1 MTDQT
6 DNGVE
11 EREPFDIK
19 DPSEFRE
26 PVADDHSGDEAE
38 EAVEA
43 DDNSGETEET
53 DAKTDAPESVD
64 IGNIDEY
71 LDSDLAKAV
80 KGLLEKM
87 SGEIQTLR
95 EQVKNQPVAP
105 AATAPARDS
114 IFSDNEEL
122 FGSDAPS
129 PAQMR
134 NRNRVREQMD
144 ILKAGYKSA
153 GKTVPSSQEL
163 FNKAFR
169 AEFAEES
176 LNKERSQFVNKVRNR
191 EQQIISRPSSRSST
205 AGNAR
210 SRAVDAVQRRLREM
224 GQ

>member
-19 DPSEFRE
+19 DPSEYRE
-26 PVADDHSGDEAE
+26 AAVDDNSDEPASDE
-38 EAVEA
+38 VDA
-43 DDNSGETEET
+43 DDNSGEAEEQVEKV
-53 DAKTDAPESVD
+53 AEAESVD

-80 KGLLEKM
+80 KGLFEKM
-87 SGEIQTLR
+87 TGEIQSLR

-105 AATAPARDS
+105 EAKAAGRDN
-114 IFSDNEEL
+114 IFSADEEL

-129 PAQMR
+129 PTQR
-134 NRNRVREQMD
+134 KNREKVREQMA

-153 GKTVPSSQEL
+153 GKKVPSEKEL
-163 FNKAFR
+163 FSKAFR

-205 AGNAR
+205 AGDAR
-210 SRAVDAVQRRLREM
+210 SRAVDAVQRRMREL